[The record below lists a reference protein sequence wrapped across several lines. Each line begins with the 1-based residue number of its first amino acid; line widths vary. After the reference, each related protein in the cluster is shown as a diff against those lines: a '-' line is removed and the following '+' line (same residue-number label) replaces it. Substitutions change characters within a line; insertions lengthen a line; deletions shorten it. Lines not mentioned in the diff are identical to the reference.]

1 MAHRNGS
8 LDILRA
14 VAILMVVACHAY
26 GHFEPGGPLARVFGL
41 GGRGVDLFFIL
52 SGWLLGH
59 QLFSERRQT
68 GTVHIPRFWLRRA
81 MRTLPAYFAV
91 LAVTMGQAVWREGV
105 GAIDWRYFVF
115 LQNYLPKT
123 PYFGISWS
131 LCVEEHFYLVVAPLI
146 LFAGWFAAVRWFTV
160 VLLAIPT
167 VCRVMGWYQTPEMNE
182 THVRFDQCAAGVLLA
197 WVAVQCPNWWVTLQ
211 HRAKWFASFGAV
223 AAVSVMLFGTV
234 PWPWAEEACE
244 LAFWTL
250 IFTSW
255 VLLANSSS
263 WWATVPNFRITRFIA
278 DRAYAIYLVHID
290 AIRGVRRLE
299 LDVPFW
305 VELLLACAAGLL
317 LAELLYRIVE
327 RPGMRM
333 REWFALTRSRRESV
347 KVEKRIADDSGS
359 KPAENADKKPR
370 EKVRSSDPAS
380 SALL

>member
-1 MAHRNGS
+1 MASRNGS

-14 VAILMVVACHAY
+14 LAILMVVACHAY
-26 GHFEPGGPLARVFGL
+26 GHFEPGGPFAQTFGL
-41 GGRGVDLFFIL
+41 GGRGVDLFFLL

-68 GTVHIPRFWLRRA
+68 GTIHIPRFWLRRG
-81 MRTLPAYFAV
+81 MRTLPAYFAI
-91 LAVTMGQAVWREGV
+91 LAVTMGQAVWREGF

-115 LQNYLPKT
+115 LQNYLPTT

-131 LCVEEHFYLVVAPLI
+131 LCVEEHFYLVVAPLV
-146 LFAGWFAAVRWFTV
+146 LLAGRFAAVRWFTV
-160 VLLAIPT
+160 VLLAVPT
-167 VCRVMGWYQTPEMNE
+167 VCRVLDWHQSNGLYE

-197 WVAVQCPNWWVTLQ
+197 WVAVQRPNWWIALQ
-211 HRAKWFASFGAV
+211 RHAKWFASLGAI
-223 AAVSVMLFGTV
+223 AAGGVVLFGSV

-250 IFTSW
+250 IFASW
-255 VLLANSSS
+255 VLLANSST
-263 WWATVPNFRITRFIA
+263 WWAAVPNFRVTRYIA
-278 DRAYAIYLVHID
+278 DRAYAFYLVHID

-299 LDVPFW
+299 LSVSFW
-305 VELLLACAAGLL
+305 VELVLAVVVGLL

-333 REWFALTRSRRESV
+333 REWFALTRSRRESGNV
-347 KVEKRIADDSGS
+347 ENRNADDAGSRPAKNAEKRPKDQ
-359 KPAENADKKPR
+359 
-370 EKVRSSDPAS
+370 VRSSDPAS

>member
-14 VAILMVVACHAY
+14 LAILMVVACHAY
-26 GHFEPGGPLARVFGL
+26 GHFEPGGPFARAFGL

-68 GTVHIPRFWLRRA
+68 GTIHMPRFWLRRA

-91 LAVTMGQAVWREGV
+91 LAFTLTQAVWREGF
-105 GAIDWRYFVF
+105 GAIDWLYIVF

-131 LCVEEHFYLVVAPLI
+131 LCVEEHFYLVVAPLV
-146 LFAGWFAAVRWFTV
+146 LLAGRFAAVRWFTV
-160 VLLAIPT
+160 ALLAVPT
-167 VCRVMGWYQTPEMNE
+167 VSRVMGWHQTDGLYE

-197 WVAVQCPNWWVTLQ
+197 WVAVQRPGWWVTLQ
-211 HRAKWFASFGAV
+211 RRAKWLAGLGAV
-223 AAVSVMLFGTV
+223 AAAGVVLIGNV

-250 IFTSW
+250 VFASW
-255 VLLANSSS
+255 VLLANSSA
-263 WWATVPNFRITRFIA
+263 WWAAVPNFRPTRFIA
-278 DRAYAIYLVHID
+278 DRAYSLYLVHID
-290 AIRGVRRLE
+290 AIRGVRRLD

-305 VELLLACAAGLL
+305 VELALTFVLCLA
-317 LAELLYRIVE
+317 LAELLYRLVE
-327 RPGMRM
+327 RPGIRM
-333 REWFALTRSRRESV
+333 REWFALTRSRREMGT
-347 KVEKRIADDSGS
+347 VESRNADDAGS
-359 KPAENADKKPR
+359 KPADHADKTKR
-370 EKVRSSDPAS
+370 DKVRSSDPAS